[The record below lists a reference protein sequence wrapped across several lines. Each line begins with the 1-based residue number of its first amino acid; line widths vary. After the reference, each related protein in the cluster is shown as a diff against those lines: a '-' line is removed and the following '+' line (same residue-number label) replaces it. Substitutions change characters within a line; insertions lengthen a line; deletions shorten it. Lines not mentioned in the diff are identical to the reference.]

1 VVERLK
7 RAQTDA
13 KLRLERA
20 RARYGWVDIGVRT
33 AKRYGDDDCGSYA
46 AALTYYLFFS
56 IFPLLLFAAA
66 GLGYLTQGN
75 RELRQDILESGL
87 ETVPVLSEAIDRSS
101 LNQIEDNR
109 EAIALTGLVLAL
121 YSGSGAVVALEHALN
136 KVGHV
141 RQEPNFLV
149 KRARSLKW
157 LVVLGLASLASLA
170 LSTLVGFVVGPLGAA
185 LGIVAGVTVNVG
197 IFATAFR
204 FLPATERSWAQV
216 LPGSVVAAVAF
227 EILKFAGSFYLAKG
241 AASRQ
246 QTFGALAG
254 AAALLVASYLISQ
267 IILFAAEL
275 NEALFERRAI
285 RRASFEPVKEA
296 T

>member
-1 VVERLK
+1 MERVKKAPAEAK
-7 RAQTDA
+7 R
-13 KLRLERA
+13 RLERA
-20 RARYGWVDIGVRT
+20 RSRYGWIDVGVRT

-66 GLGYLTQGN
+66 ALGYLTPGN
-75 RELRQDILESGL
+75 PDLQRDILESGL
-87 ETVPVLSEAIDRSS
+87 KTVPVLSEAIDSGS
-101 LNQIEDNR
+101 LDAIEDNR
-109 EAIALTGLVLAL
+109 GAIALTGLGLAL
-121 YSGSGAVVALEHALN
+121 YTGSGAIVALEHALN

-141 RQEPNFLV
+141 QQEPNFIV

-157 LVVLGLASLASLA
+157 LAVLGLAAIGSLA
-170 LSTLVGFVVGPLGAA
+170 LSTVAGFVVGPVGAA
-185 LGIVAGVTVNVG
+185 LGIVAGVVVNVC

-204 FLPATERSWAQV
+204 FLPATDRSWAEV
-216 LPGSVVAAVAF
+216 LPGSLVAAVAF
-227 EILKFAGSFYLAKG
+227 EILKFAGSFYLARG
-241 AASRQ
+241 AATRQ

-285 RRASFEPVKEA
+285 RRPSFEPAKEA

>member
-1 VVERLK
+1 VERVK
-7 RAQTDA
+7 SAQTEA

-20 RARYGWVDIGVRT
+20 RARYGWVDVGVRT

-66 GLGYLTQGN
+66 ALGYLTPDN
-75 RELRQDILESGL
+75 RPLRRDILESGL
-87 ETVPVLSEAIDRSS
+87 KTVPVLSEVVDRGS
-101 LNQIEDNR
+101 LKQIEDNR

-136 KVGHV
+136 KVGHI
-141 RQEPNFLV
+141 QEEPNFLV

-157 LVVLGLASLASLA
+157 LVVLGVAAVASLA
-170 LSTLVGFVVGPLGAA
+170 LSTVAGFVVGPLGAA
-185 LGIVAGVTVNVG
+185 LGVVAGVAVNVG

-204 FLPATERSWAQV
+204 FLPATDRSWTQV
-216 LPGSVVAAVAF
+216 VPGSVVAAVGF
-227 EILKFAGSFYLAKG
+227 EILKFAGSFYLARG
-241 AASRQ
+241 AASRE

-275 NEALFERRAI
+275 NEALFERRAT
-285 RRASFEPVKEA
+285 RRTSFEPVKEA

>member
-1 VVERLK
+1 VERVK

-66 GLGYLTQGN
+66 ALGYLTPGN
-75 RELRQDILESGL
+75 EELRQDILESGL
-87 ETVPVLSEAIDRSS
+87 KTVPVLSEVVDRGS
-101 LNQIEDNR
+101 LEDIEDNR

-121 YSGSGAVVALEHALN
+121 YSGSGAIVALEHALN

-141 RQEPNFLV
+141 QGEPNFIV

-157 LVVLGLASLASLA
+157 LVVLGMAAVASLA
-170 LSTLVGFVVGPLGAA
+170 LSTVAGFVVGPLGAA
-185 LGIVAGVTVNVG
+185 LGVVAGVAVNVG

-204 FLPATERSWAQV
+204 FLPTTERSWAQV

-227 EILKFAGSFYLAKG
+227 EILKFAGSFYLARG
-241 AASRQ
+241 AASRE

>member
-1 VVERLK
+1 VERVK
-7 RAQTDA
+7 RAQADA
-13 KLRLERA
+13 KLRLERT
-20 RARYGWVDIGVRT
+20 RARYGWVDVGVRT

-66 GLGYLTQGN
+66 ALGYLTPDN
-75 RELRQDILESGL
+75 SELRRDILESGL
-87 ETVPVLSEAIDRSS
+87 KTVPVLSEAIDRGS
-101 LNQIEDNR
+101 LKQIEDNR

-141 RQEPNFLV
+141 QEEPNFLV

-157 LVVLGLASLASLA
+157 LVVLGMASLASLA

-185 LGIVAGVTVNVG
+185 LGVIAGITVNVG

-204 FLPATERSWAQV
+204 FLPATERSWVQV

-227 EILKFAGSFYLAKG
+227 EILKFAGSFYLARG
-241 AASRQ
+241 AASRE

-275 NEALFERRAI
+275 NEALFERRTI
-285 RRASFEPVKEA
+285 RRTSFEPVKEA

>member
-1 VVERLK
+1 MERIK
-7 RAQTDA
+7 RAPA
-13 KLRLERA
+13 EGKRRLERA
-20 RARYGWVDIGVRT
+20 RARYGWVDVGVRT

-56 IFPLLLFAAA
+56 IFPLLLFGAAA
-66 GLGYLTQGN
+66 LGYLTPRN
-75 RELRQDILESGL
+75 PDLRRDILESGL
-87 ETVPVLSEAIDRSS
+87 KTIPVLSEAIDRTS
-101 LNQIEDNR
+101 LTRIEENR

-141 RQEPNFLV
+141 EGEPNFLV

-157 LVVLGLASLASLA
+157 LAVLGMASVASLA
-170 LSTLVGFVVGPLGAA
+170 LSTVVGFVVGPLGAA
-185 LGIVAGVTVNVG
+185 LGVLAGVAVNMG

-204 FLPATERSWAQV
+204 FLPATGRSWADV
-216 LPGSVVAAVAF
+216 LPGSVLAAIAF
-227 EILKFAGSFYLAKG
+227 EILKFAGSFYLARG

-285 RRASFEPVKEA
+285 RQPSFEPAKEA

>member
-1 VVERLK
+1 MERVKKAPAEAK
-7 RAQTDA
+7 R
-13 KLRLERA
+13 RLERA
-20 RARYGWVDIGVRT
+20 RARYGWIDVGVRT

-66 GLGYLTQGN
+66 ALGYLTPGN
-75 RELRQDILESGL
+75 PDLQRDILESGL
-87 ETVPVLSEAIDRSS
+87 KTVPVLSEAIDTGS
-101 LNQIEDNR
+101 LEAIEDNR
-109 EAIALTGLVLAL
+109 GAIALTGLGLAL
-121 YSGSGAVVALEHALN
+121 YTGSGAIVALEHALN

-141 RQEPNFLV
+141 QQEPNFIV

-157 LVVLGLASLASLA
+157 LAVLGLAAIGSLA
-170 LSTLVGFVVGPLGAA
+170 LSTVAGFVVGPVGAA
-185 LGIVAGVTVNVG
+185 LGVVAGVVVNVC

-204 FLPATERSWAQV
+204 FLPATDRSWAEV
-216 LPGSVVAAVAF
+216 LPGSLVAAIAF
-227 EILKFAGSFYLAKG
+227 EILKFAGSFYLARG
-241 AASRQ
+241 AATRQ

-285 RRASFEPVKEA
+285 RQPSFEPAKEA

>member
-1 VVERLK
+1 MERVKKAPAEAK
-7 RAQTDA
+7 R
-13 KLRLERA
+13 RLERA
-20 RARYGWVDIGVRT
+20 RARYGWIDVGVRT

-66 GLGYLTQGN
+66 ALGYLTPGN
-75 RELRQDILESGL
+75 PDLQRDILESGL
-87 ETVPVLSEAIDRSS
+87 KTVPVLSEAIDTGS
-101 LNQIEDNR
+101 LEAIEDNR
-109 EAIALTGLVLAL
+109 GAIALTGLGLAL
-121 YSGSGAVVALEHALN
+121 YTGSGAIVALEHALN
-136 KVGHV
+136 MVGHV
-141 RQEPNFLV
+141 QQEPNFIV

-157 LVVLGLASLASLA
+157 LALLGLAAIGSLA
-170 LSTLVGFVVGPLGAA
+170 LSTVAGFVVGPVGAA
-185 LGIVAGVTVNVG
+185 LGVVAGVVVNVC

-204 FLPATERSWAQV
+204 FLPATDRSWAEV
-216 LPGSVVAAVAF
+216 LPGSLVAAIAF
-227 EILKFAGSFYLAKG
+227 EILKFAGSFYLARG
-241 AASRQ
+241 AATRQ

-285 RRASFEPVKEA
+285 RRPSFEPAKEA

>member
-1 VVERLK
+1 MERIK
-7 RAQTDA
+7 RAPA
-13 KLRLERA
+13 EGKRRLERA
-20 RARYGWVDIGVRT
+20 RARYGWVDVGVRT
-33 AKRYGDDDCGSYA
+33 AKRYGDDDCGSYS

-66 GLGYLTQGN
+66 ALGYLTPGN
-75 RELRQDILESGL
+75 PELRRDILESGL
-87 ETVPVLSEAIDRSS
+87 KTIPVLSEAIDQTS
-101 LNQIEDNR
+101 LNRIEENR

-121 YSGSGAVVALEHALN
+121 YSGSGAIVALEHALN

-141 RQEPNFLV
+141 EGEPNFFV
-149 KRARSLKW
+149 KRARSLRW
-157 LVVLGLASLASLA
+157 LAVLGLASIASLA
-170 LSTLVGFVVGPLGAA
+170 LSTVVGFVVGPLGAA
-185 LGIVAGVTVNVG
+185 LGVVAGVTVNVG

-204 FLPATERSWAQV
+204 FLPATGRSWAEV
-216 LPGSVVAAVAF
+216 LPGSVLAAVAF
-227 EILKFAGSFYLAKG
+227 EILKFAGSFYLARG
-241 AASRQ
+241 ASSRE

-285 RRASFEPVKEA
+285 RRPSFEPAKEA

>member
-1 VVERLK
+1 MERVKKAPAEAK
-7 RAQTDA
+7 R
-13 KLRLERA
+13 RLERA
-20 RARYGWVDIGVRT
+20 RARYGWIDVGVRT

-66 GLGYLTQGN
+66 ALGYLTPGN
-75 RELRQDILESGL
+75 PDLQRDILESGL
-87 ETVPVLSEAIDRSS
+87 KTVPVLSEAIDTGS
-101 LNQIEDNR
+101 LEAIEDNR
-109 EAIALTGLVLAL
+109 GAIALTGLGLAL
-121 YSGSGAVVALEHALN
+121 YTGSGAIVALEHALN

-141 RQEPNFLV
+141 QQEPNFIV

-157 LVVLGLASLASLA
+157 LAVLGLAAIGSLA
-170 LSTLVGFVVGPLGAA
+170 LSTVAGFVVGPVGAA
-185 LGIVAGVTVNVG
+185 LGVVAGVVVNVC

-204 FLPATERSWAQV
+204 FLPATDRSWAEV
-216 LPGSVVAAVAF
+216 LPGSLVAAVAF
-227 EILKFAGSFYLAKG
+227 EILKFAGSFYLARG
-241 AASRQ
+241 AATRQ

-285 RRASFEPVKEA
+285 RRPSFEPAKEA

>member
-1 VVERLK
+1 VERVR
-7 RAQTDA
+7 RAQTNV

-20 RARYGWVDIGVRT
+20 RARYGWVDVGIRT
-33 AKRYGDDDCGSYA
+33 AERYGDDDCGSYA

-66 GLGYLTQGN
+66 ALGYLTPGN
-75 RELRQDILESGL
+75 RALREEILESGL
-87 ETVPVLSEAIDRSS
+87 KTVPVLSEAIDRES
-101 LNQIEDNR
+101 LEDIEKNR
-109 EAIALTGLVLAL
+109 GAIALTGVVLAL

-141 RQEPNFLV
+141 QQEPNFLV
-149 KRARSLKW
+149 KRARSLRW
-157 LVVLGLASLASLA
+157 LAVLGVASLASLA
-170 LSTLVGFVVGPLGAA
+170 LSTVVGFVVGPLGAV
-185 LGIVAGVTVNVG
+185 LGIVAGVAVNVG

-227 EILKFAGSFYLAKG
+227 EVLKFAGSFYLARG

-254 AAALLVASYLISQ
+254 AAALLIASYLISQ

-285 RRASFEPVKEA
+285 RRTSLEPVKEA

>member
-1 VVERLK
+1 MERVKKAPAEAK
-7 RAQTDA
+7 R
-13 KLRLERA
+13 RLERA
-20 RARYGWVDIGVRT
+20 RSRYGWIDVGVRT

-66 GLGYLTQGN
+66 ALGYVTPGN
-75 RELRQDILESGL
+75 PDLQRDILESGL
-87 ETVPVLSEAIDRSS
+87 KTVPVLNEAIDPGS
-101 LNQIEDNR
+101 LKAIEENR
-109 EAIALTGLVLAL
+109 GAIALTGLGLAL
-121 YSGSGAVVALEHALN
+121 YTGSGAIVALEHALN

-141 RQEPNFLV
+141 QQEPNFIV

-157 LVVLGLASLASLA
+157 LAVLGLAAVGSLA
-170 LSTLVGFVVGPLGAA
+170 LSTVAGFVVGPVGAA
-185 LGIVAGVTVNVG
+185 LGIVAGVVVNVC

-204 FLPATERSWAQV
+204 FLPATDRSWAEV
-216 LPGSVVAAVAF
+216 LPGSLVAAVAF
-227 EILKFAGSFYLAKG
+227 EILKFAGSFYLARG
-241 AASRQ
+241 AATRQ

-285 RRASFEPVKEA
+285 RRPSFEPAKEA

>member
-1 VVERLK
+1 MERVK
-7 RAQTDA
+7 RAPAEA
-13 KLRLERA
+13 KRRLERA
-20 RARYGWVDIGVRT
+20 RARYGWVDVGVRT

-66 GLGYLTQGN
+66 ALGYLTLGN
-75 RELRQDILESGL
+75 TALQRDILESGL
-87 ETVPVLSEAIDRSS
+87 KTIPVLSEAIDPES
-101 LNQIEDNR
+101 LEAIEDNR
-109 EAIALTGLVLAL
+109 GAIALTGLGLAL
-121 YSGSGAVVALEHALN
+121 YTGSGAIVALEHALN

-141 RQEPNFLV
+141 QQEPNFVV
-149 KRARSLKW
+149 KRVRSLKW
-157 LVVLGLASLASLA
+157 LAVLGLAAVGSLA
-170 LSTLVGFVVGPLGAA
+170 LSTVAGFLVGPLGAVMGVA
-185 LGIVAGVTVNVG
+185 AGVAVNVG

-204 FLPATERSWAQV
+204 FLPATGRSWAEV
-216 LPGSVVAAVAF
+216 LPGSVLAAIVF
-227 EILKFAGSFYLAKG
+227 EILKFAGSFYLARG
-241 AASRQ
+241 AATRE

-285 RRASFEPVKEA
+285 RRPSFEPAKEA

>member
-1 VVERLK
+1 MERVKKAPAEAK
-7 RAQTDA
+7 R
-13 KLRLERA
+13 RLERA
-20 RARYGWVDIGVRT
+20 RARYGWIDVGVRT

-66 GLGYLTQGN
+66 ALGYLTPGN
-75 RELRQDILESGL
+75 PDLQRDILESGL
-87 ETVPVLSEAIDRSS
+87 KTVPVLSEAIDSGS
-101 LNQIEDNR
+101 LDAIEDNR
-109 EAIALTGLVLAL
+109 GAIALTGLGLAL
-121 YSGSGAVVALEHALN
+121 YTGSGAIVALEHALN

-141 RQEPNFLV
+141 QQEPNFIV

-157 LVVLGLASLASLA
+157 LAVLGLAAIGSLA
-170 LSTLVGFVVGPLGAA
+170 LSTVAGFVVGPVGAA
-185 LGIVAGVTVNVG
+185 LGVVAGVVVNVC

-204 FLPATERSWAQV
+204 FLPATDRSWAEV
-216 LPGSVVAAVAF
+216 LPGSLVAAVAF
-227 EILKFAGSFYLAKG
+227 EILKFAGSFYLARG
-241 AASRQ
+241 AATRQ

-285 RRASFEPVKEA
+285 RRPSFEPAKEA

>member
-1 VVERLK
+1 VERLK
-7 RAQTDA
+7 GAQATA

-20 RARYGWVDIGVRT
+20 RARHGWVDVGMRT
-33 AKRYGDDDCGSYA
+33 VKRYGDDDCGSYA
-46 AALTYYLFFS
+46 AALTFYLFFS
-56 IFPLLLFAAA
+56 IFPLLLFTAAA
-66 GLGYLTQGN
+66 LGYLTPGN
-75 RELRQDILESGL
+75 RELRRDILESGL
-87 ETVPVLSEAIDRSS
+87 KTVPVLSEAIDRQS
-101 LNQIEDNR
+101 LNRIEDNR

-141 RQEPNFLV
+141 QEEPNFLV
-149 KRARSLKW
+149 KRMRSLKW
-157 LVVLGLASLASLA
+157 LVVLGVAAVASMG
-170 LSTLVGFVVGPLGAA
+170 LSTIAGFVVGPLGAA
-185 LGIVAGVTVNVG
+185 LGLIVGIAVNVG

-204 FLPATERSWAQV
+204 FLPATERSWAEV
-216 LPGSVVAAVAF
+216 LPGSVLTAVAF
-227 EILKFAGSFYLAKG
+227 EVLKFAGSFYLARG
-241 AASRQ
+241 AASRE

-285 RRASFEPVKEA
+285 RRRSFEPVKEA

>member
-1 VVERLK
+1 VERV
-7 RAQTDA
+7 RRVQSDA

-20 RARYGWVDIGVRT
+20 RARYSWVDIGVRT

-66 GLGYLTQGN
+66 ALGYLTPDN
-75 RELRQDILESGL
+75 RALRRDILESGL
-87 ETVPVLSEAIDRSS
+87 RTVPVLSEAIDRTS
-101 LNQIEDNR
+101 LRQIEDNR
-109 EAIALTGLVLAL
+109 EAIALTGMVLAL

-141 RQEPNFLV
+141 QEEPNFLV
-149 KRARSLKW
+149 KRARSLRW
-157 LVVLGLASLASLA
+157 LAVLGVAALASLA
-170 LSTLVGFVVGPLGAA
+170 LSTVVGFVVGPLGAA
-185 LGIVAGVTVNVG
+185 LGIVAGVTINMG

-227 EILKFAGSFYLAKG
+227 EILKFAGSFYLARG
-241 AASRQ
+241 AASRA

>member
-1 VVERLK
+1 MERVK
-7 RAQTDA
+7 RVQTDA

-20 RARYGWVDIGVRT
+20 RARYGWVDVGVRT

-46 AALTYYLFFS
+46 AALTYFLFFS
-56 IFPLLLFAAA
+56 IFPLLLFGAAA
-66 GLGYLTQGN
+66 LGYLTPRN
-75 RELRQDILESGL
+75 TELRRDILESGL
-87 ETVPVLSEAIDRSS
+87 KTIPVLSEAIDRTS
-101 LNQIEDNR
+101 LNRIEENR

-121 YSGSGAVVALEHALN
+121 YSGSGAVVSLEHALN

-141 RQEPNFLV
+141 EGEPNFLV

-157 LVVLGLASLASLA
+157 LAVLGMASVASLA
-170 LSTLVGFVVGPLGAA
+170 LSTVVGFVVGPLGAA
-185 LGIVAGVTVNVG
+185 LGVVAGVAVNMG

-204 FLPATERSWAQV
+204 FLPATQRSWADV
-216 LPGSVVAAVAF
+216 LPGSVLAAIAF
-227 EILKFAGSFYLAKG
+227 EILKFAGSFYLARG

-246 QTFGALAG
+246 QTFGALTG
-254 AAALLVASYLISQ
+254 AATLLIASYLISQ

-285 RRASFEPVKEA
+285 RRPSFEPAKEA

>member
-1 VVERLK
+1 MERVK
-7 RAQTDA
+7 RAPAEA
-13 KLRLERA
+13 KRRLERA
-20 RARYGWVDIGVRT
+20 RARYGWVDVGVRT

-66 GLGYLTQGN
+66 ALGYLTPRN
-75 RELRQDILESGL
+75 PDLRRDILESGL
-87 ETVPVLSEAIDRSS
+87 KTIPVLSEAIDRTS
-101 LNQIEDNR
+101 LNRIEENR

-141 RQEPNFLV
+141 EGEPNFLV

-157 LVVLGLASLASLA
+157 LAILGLASVASLA
-170 LSTLVGFVVGPLGAA
+170 LSTVVGFVVGPLGAA
-185 LGIVAGVTVNVG
+185 LGLVAGVAVNVG

-204 FLPATERSWAQV
+204 FLPATQRSWADV
-216 LPGSVVAAVAF
+216 VPGSVLAAIAF
-227 EILKFAGSFYLAKG
+227 EILKFAGSFYLARG

-285 RRASFEPVKEA
+285 RQPSFEPAKEA

>member
-1 VVERLK
+1 MERVKKAPAEAK
-7 RAQTDA
+7 R
-13 KLRLERA
+13 RLERA
-20 RARYGWVDIGVRT
+20 RARYGWIDVGVRT

-66 GLGYLTQGN
+66 ALGYLTPGN
-75 RELRQDILESGL
+75 PDLQRDILESGL
-87 ETVPVLSEAIDRSS
+87 KTVPVLSEAIDSGS
-101 LNQIEDNR
+101 LDAIEDNR
-109 EAIALTGLVLAL
+109 GAIALTGLGLAL
-121 YSGSGAVVALEHALN
+121 YTGSGAIVALEHALN

-141 RQEPNFLV
+141 QQEPNFIV

-157 LVVLGLASLASLA
+157 LAVLGLAAIGSLA
-170 LSTLVGFVVGPLGAA
+170 LSTVAGFVVGPVGAA
-185 LGIVAGVTVNVG
+185 LGVVAGVVVNVC

-204 FLPATERSWAQV
+204 FLPATDRSWAEV
-216 LPGSVVAAVAF
+216 LPGSLVAAVAF
-227 EILKFAGSFYLAKG
+227 EILKFAGSFYLARG
-241 AASRQ
+241 AATRQ

-285 RRASFEPVKEA
+285 RQPSFEPAKEA

>member
-1 VVERLK
+1 MERIK
-7 RAQTDA
+7 RAPA
-13 KLRLERA
+13 EGKRRLERA
-20 RARYGWVDIGVRT
+20 RARYGWVDVGVRT

-56 IFPLLLFAAA
+56 IFPLLLFGAAA
-66 GLGYLTQGN
+66 LGYLTPGN
-75 RELRQDILESGL
+75 TKLRRDILESGL
-87 ETVPVLSEAIDRSS
+87 KTVPVLSEAIDRTS
-101 LNQIEDNR
+101 LNRIEENR

-141 RQEPNFLV
+141 EGEPNFLV

-157 LVVLGLASLASLA
+157 LAVLGMASVASLA
-170 LSTLVGFVVGPLGAA
+170 LSTVVGFVVGPLGAA
-185 LGIVAGVTVNVG
+185 LGVLAGVAVNVG

-204 FLPATERSWAQV
+204 FLPATGRSWADV
-216 LPGSVVAAVAF
+216 LPGSVLAAIAF

-241 AASRQ
+241 AASRE

-285 RRASFEPVKEA
+285 RRPSFEPAKEA

>member
-1 VVERLK
+1 MERIK
-7 RAQTDA
+7 RAPAEA
-13 KLRLERA
+13 KRRLERA
-20 RARYGWVDIGVRT
+20 RARYGWVDVGVRT

-66 GLGYLTQGN
+66 ALGYLTPRN
-75 RELRQDILESGL
+75 PDLRRDILESGL
-87 ETVPVLSEAIDRSS
+87 KTIPVLSEAIDRTS
-101 LNQIEDNR
+101 LNRIEENR

-141 RQEPNFLV
+141 EGEPNFLV

-157 LVVLGLASLASLA
+157 LAILGLASVASLA
-170 LSTLVGFVVGPLGAA
+170 LSTVVGFVVGPLGAA
-185 LGIVAGVTVNVG
+185 LGLVAGVAVNMG

-204 FLPATERSWAQV
+204 FLPATQRSWADV
-216 LPGSVVAAVAF
+216 LPGSVLAAIAF
-227 EILKFAGSFYLAKG
+227 EILKFAGSFYLARG

-285 RRASFEPVKEA
+285 RQPSFEPAKEA

>member
-1 VVERLK
+1 MERVKKAPAEAK
-7 RAQTDA
+7 R
-13 KLRLERA
+13 RLERA
-20 RARYGWVDIGVRT
+20 RARYGWIDVGVRT

-66 GLGYLTQGN
+66 ALGYLTPGN
-75 RELRQDILESGL
+75 PDLQRDILESGL
-87 ETVPVLSEAIDRSS
+87 KTVPVLSEAIDSGS
-101 LNQIEDNR
+101 LDAIEDNR
-109 EAIALTGLVLAL
+109 GAIALTGLGLAL
-121 YSGSGAVVALEHALN
+121 YTGSGAIVALEHALN

-141 RQEPNFLV
+141 QQEPNFIV

-157 LVVLGLASLASLA
+157 LAVLGLAAIGSLA
-170 LSTLVGFVVGPLGAA
+170 LSTVAGFVVGPVGAA
-185 LGIVAGVTVNVG
+185 LGVVAGVVVNVC

-204 FLPATERSWAQV
+204 FLPATDRSWGEV
-216 LPGSVVAAVAF
+216 LPGSLVAAVAF
-227 EILKFAGSFYLAKG
+227 EILKFAGSFYLARG
-241 AASRQ
+241 AATRQ

-285 RRASFEPVKEA
+285 RRPSFEPAKEA

>member
-1 VVERLK
+1 MERVK
-7 RAQTDA
+7 RAPAEA
-13 KLRLERA
+13 KRRLERA
-20 RARYGWVDIGVRT
+20 RARYGWVDVGVRT

-56 IFPLLLFAAA
+56 IFPLLLFGAAA
-66 GLGYLTQGN
+66 LGYLTPGN
-75 RELRQDILESGL
+75 TKLRRDILESGL
-87 ETVPVLSEAIDRSS
+87 KTVPVLSEAIDRTS
-101 LNQIEDNR
+101 LNRIEENR

-141 RQEPNFLV
+141 EGEPNFLV

-157 LVVLGLASLASLA
+157 LAVLGMASVASLA
-170 LSTLVGFVVGPLGAA
+170 LSTVVGFVVGPLGAA
-185 LGIVAGVTVNVG
+185 LGVLAGVAVNVG

-204 FLPATERSWAQV
+204 FLPATGRSWADV
-216 LPGSVVAAVAF
+216 LPGSVLAAIAF

-241 AASRQ
+241 AASRE

-285 RRASFEPVKEA
+285 RRPSFEPAKEA